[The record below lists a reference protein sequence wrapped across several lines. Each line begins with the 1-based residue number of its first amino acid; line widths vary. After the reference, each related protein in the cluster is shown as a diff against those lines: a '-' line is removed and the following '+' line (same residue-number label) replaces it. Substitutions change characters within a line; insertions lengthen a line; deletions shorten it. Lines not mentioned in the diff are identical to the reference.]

1 MPGISQYPTNQPN
14 PAQGQ
19 LGPFFFFP
27 INCRKDTDSCPT
39 PNQLLGFL
47 FVFFCLFIFHFFLAF
62 FSFGVKEILLLPG
75 CALIATKIC
84 M

>member
-47 FVFFCLFIFHFFLAF
+47 FGFLFVYISFFFWLIFPLELKKYCCCLVVL
-62 FSFGVKEILLLPG
+62 
-75 CALIATKIC
+75 
-84 M
+84 